1 MAPRTYRR
9 ITFVALVLLAFI
21 VVTGGAVR
29 LTGSGLGCPHW
40 PTCDNQIV
48 RVGPSDI
55 HKSIE
60 SVNRTITGLVSVAV
74 VVAVLGS
81 LFRRPRRRDLVWL
94 SLGLVAG
101 VVGQIVLG
109 GLVVLFD
116 LYPPLVMGHFI
127 VSMLLVLDAVVLH
140 HRAGRPDDPAH
151 AGAPPKSAVPP
162 APVGP
167 VVPNQIVTMGRL
179 LVVAAAMVLFLGTI
193 VTASGPH
200 PGSNGDQVVERLAFS
215 LHNVA
220 RLHGIGVML
229 FLTMTLAT
237 IWAMVRSGVPRRVL
251 VRAEVLLAVL
261 VAQAI
266 VGYVQYF
273 TGVPALLV
281 GIHIAGATL
290 VWIAVL
296 RFHLGLSEPVA
307 ISVAVQAPGRAV
319 VAAPAGAAG

>member
-1 MAPRTYRR
+1 MSPRTYRR
-9 ITFVALVLLAFI
+9 ITFVSLVLLAVI

-40 PTCDNQIV
+40 PTCDNEIV

-60 SVNRTITGLVSVAV
+60 SLNRTITGLVSVAV
-74 VVAVLGS
+74 IVAVLGS

-101 VVGQIVLG
+101 VIGQIVLG

-140 HRAGRPDDPAH
+140 QRASRPDDA
-151 AGAPPKSAVPP
+151 AAVT
-162 APVGP
+162 P
-167 VVPNQIVTMGRL
+167 VVPREITVMGRL
-179 LVVAAAMVLFLGTI
+179 LVVAAALVLFLGTI
-193 VTASGPH
+193 VTASGQH
-200 PGSNGDQVVERLAFS
+200 PGSNGDQVVKRLAFS

-220 RLHGIGVML
+220 RLHGSAVML
-229 FLTMTLAT
+229 FLAMTLAT
-237 IWAMVRSGVPRRVL
+237 IWALVRSGAPAATLR
-251 VRAEVLLAVL
+251 RAEFLAAAL
-261 VAQAI
+261 VAQAA
-266 VGYVQYF
+266 VGYIQYF

-296 RFHLGLSEPVA
+296 RFHLGLWS
-307 ISVAVQAPGRAV
+307 
-319 VAAPAGAAG
+319 AAPAHAVAVADEPAAEAVPVAAAGATG